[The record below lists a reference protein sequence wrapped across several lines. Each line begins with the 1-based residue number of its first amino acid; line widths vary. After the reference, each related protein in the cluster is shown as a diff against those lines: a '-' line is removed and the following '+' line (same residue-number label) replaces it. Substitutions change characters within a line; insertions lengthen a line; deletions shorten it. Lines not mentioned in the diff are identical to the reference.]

1 MCGQFSATFEGSVG
15 TRRETVDASSIWIP
29 RVDWV
34 GRHSGGMRI
43 RLRLTHIYLR
53 VMETSYSE
61 SVVPATTQIAGGNR
75 ASVKQRQLVVWFTGM
90 SGAGKST
97 LAGMLEKELQA
108 RGLRTFL
115 LDGDHLRLGLNKDL
129 DFSDA
134 SRHES
139 IRRAAEVAR
148 LMVDAGI
155 IVIASFI
162 SPFRA
167 DRDAARALFAS
178 GQFFE
183 VHVDAPFEVVEARD
197 VKGLYK
203 KAREGSLP
211 NFTGLD
217 SPYEPPLSPELRLN
231 TVELSPDEALRR
243 VFVAVD
249 GLLGR
254 PMQADLACN
263 IRAGLLNVCE
273 VTSQP

>member
-1 MCGQFSATFEGSVG
+1 
-15 TRRETVDASSIWIP
+15 
-29 RVDWV
+29 
-34 GRHSGGMRI
+34 
-43 RLRLTHIYLR
+43 
-53 VMETSYSE
+53 METSYIGP
-61 SVVPATTQIAGGNR
+61 VVSLASQNAEDRR
-75 ASVKQRQLVVWFTGM
+75 ASMQQCPVVVWFTGV

-97 LAGMLEKELQA
+97 LAGMLDKELKA
-108 RGLRTFL
+108 RGLRTYI
-115 LDGDHLRLGLNKDL
+115 LDGDNLRAGLNNDL

-197 VKGLYK
+197 VKGFYK
-203 KAREGSLP
+203 KAREGSLLQ
-211 NFTGLD
+211 FTGID
-217 SPYEPPLSPELRLN
+217 SPYEAPINPELCIN
-231 TVELSPDEALRR
+231 TAEVTAHEASREIL
-243 VFVAVD
+243 VAID
-249 GLLGR
+249 GLTGGR
-254 PMQADLACN
+254 EVADSPCSTEAEL
-263 IRAGLLNVCE
+263 
-273 VTSQP
+273 TDFS

>member
-1 MCGQFSATFEGSVG
+1 MS
-15 TRRETVDASSIWIP
+15 
-29 RVDWV
+29 
-34 GRHSGGMRI
+34 M
-43 RLRLTHIYLR
+43 
-53 VMETSYSE
+53 
-61 SVVPATTQIAGGNR
+61 
-75 ASVKQRQLVVWFTGM
+75 KQSPLVIWFTGM

-97 LAGMLEKELQA
+97 LACMLEKELQT

-115 LDGDHLRLGLNKDL
+115 LDGDHLRLGLNNDL

-139 IRRAAEVAR
+139 VRRAAEVAR

-155 IVIASFI
+155 VVIASFI

-203 KAREGSLP
+203 KAREGTLP
-211 NFTGLD
+211 KFTGID
-217 SPYEPPLSPELRLN
+217 SPYEVPVNPELRIN
-231 TVELSPDEALRR
+231 TAEVAVHDASREVLVAIEALIGARE
-243 VFVAVD
+243 VAD
-249 GLLGR
+249 S
-254 PMQADLACN
+254 PCSTKAELA
-263 IRAGLLNVCE
+263 E
-273 VTSQP
+273 FS